1 MNQFK
6 ENNTFLHL
14 PENARARSLLKSMGY
29 DSQDLKR
36 PRIGVA
42 NTWGETSPGHVH
54 LRGVADAVKAG
65 IWQAG
70 GTPFEFNSAAQCPM
84 AVGEHGMRYDLPTRD
99 IIAAEVEAITHIS
112 MFDALVMVSSCDKNV
127 PAHLLAAARLDI
139 PVIFVPGG
147 PMDSGHYH
155 GKDSVTTTLDSECY
169 AFGIGNPKISVE
181 EIEEM
186 ENRVCPGAGSCAL
199 LGTANTMQGLVEA
212 LGLALPGAGT
222 AAATSARRLWLAK
235 ESGRRIVDLVG
246 KGITSSRIISKQA
259 VANAIKVLHAI
270 GGSTNA
276 IVHLLALVYELHWEK
291 EIDLALFERFS
302 DEVPCITNVVPNGVY
317 TMKDFDEAGGIQTVM
332 KRIEAMLNREA
343 LTVTGYTVGENLANA
358 YPAEV
363 SDVIRPLERPI
374 ARESLVILRGNLARS
389 AVVRTPV
396 IPREMFQ
403 HRGPARVFDS
413 QEEALTALR
422 EHKIQPGDVLVLRY
436 EGPKGGPGFNEVFKV
451 IGFLNASGLETKCAL
466 VTDGRISGFAKGPYI
481 CQVSPEAAEGGPL
494 AVIED
499 GDQIEIDIPGRRIDL
514 ALPEEEIK
522 RRTAAWKRPTPRVH
536 DGFLT
541 AYAKLANPAELGGG
555 LNLRLP

>member
-1 MNQFK
+1 
-6 ENNTFLHL
+6 
-14 PENARARSLLKSMGY
+14 
-29 DSQDLKR
+29 
-36 PRIGVA
+36 
-42 NTWGETSPGHVH
+42 
-54 LRGVADAVKAG
+54 
-65 IWQAG
+65 
-70 GTPFEFNSAAQCPM
+70 
-84 AVGEHGMRYDLPTRD
+84 
-99 IIAAEVEAITHIS
+99 
-112 MFDALVMVSSCDKNV
+112 
-127 PAHLLAAARLDI
+127 
-139 PVIFVPGG
+139 
-147 PMDSGHYH
+147 
-155 GKDSVTTTLDSECY
+155 LDSECY

-186 ENRVCPGAGSCAL
+186 ENWVCPGAGSCAV

-259 VANAIKVLHAI
+259 IANAIKVLHAI

-276 IVHLLALVYELHWEK
+276 IVHLLALVYELHWEQ

-302 DEVPCITNVVPNGVY
+302 GEIPCITNVVPSGVY

-332 KRIEAMLNREA
+332 KHIEAMLNREA

-358 YPAEV
+358 YPAEA
-363 SDVIRPLERPI
+363 SDVIRPLENPI

-396 IPREMFQ
+396 IPKEMFR

-413 QEEALTALR
+413 QEEALAALR
-422 EHKIQPGDVLVLRY
+422 EHKIKPGDVLVLRY

-499 GDQIEIDIPGRRIDL
+499 GDRIEIDIPGRRIDL

>member
-1 MNQFK
+1 
-6 ENNTFLHL
+6 
-14 PENARARSLLKSMGY
+14 
-29 DSQDLKR
+29 
-36 PRIGVA
+36 
-42 NTWGETSPGHVH
+42 
-54 LRGVADAVKAG
+54 
-65 IWQAG
+65 
-70 GTPFEFNSAAQCPM
+70 
-84 AVGEHGMRYDLPTRD
+84 
-99 IIAAEVEAITHIS
+99 
-112 MFDALVMVSSCDKNV
+112 
-127 PAHLLAAARLDI
+127 
-139 PVIFVPGG
+139 
-147 PMDSGHYH
+147 
-155 GKDSVTTTLDSECY
+155 
-169 AFGIGNPKISVE
+169 
-181 EIEEM
+181 
-186 ENRVCPGAGSCAL
+186 
-199 LGTANTMQGLVEA
+199 
-212 LGLALPGAGT
+212 
-222 AAATSARRLWLAK
+222 
-235 ESGRRIVDLVG
+235 
-246 KGITSSRIISKQA
+246 
-259 VANAIKVLHAI
+259 VLHAI

-302 DEVPCITNVVPNGVY
+302 DEVPCITNVVPSGVY

-358 YPAEV
+358 YPAEA

-413 QEEALTALR
+413 QEEALAALR